1 MYATL
6 RGEKDIVDLL
16 IKQSDI
22 NLDLQ
27 LTGKFYTLFISCYQ
41 QLYITKIVNCQLLF
55 NNPYPNVTE
64 CLSV

>member
-6 RGEKDIVDLL
+6 SGEKDIVDLL

-27 LTGKFYTLFISCYQ
+27 VTGNIIYIMISTVTLYNYN
-41 QLYITKIVNCQLLF
+41 LKIVNC
-55 NNPYPNVTE
+55 
-64 CLSV
+64 

>member
-27 LTGKFYTLFISCYQ
+27 DTSKFYLSFISCIEKYYLHSKNRQ
-41 QLYITKIVNCQLLF
+41 NCLNDE
-55 NNPYPNVTE
+55 NNRYVV
-64 CLSV
+64 SQ